1 MGVLTSVLALIAFNA
16 HGGVQ
21 TPPNHSGL
29 PVLKQVMAQF
39 QAKDSAI
46 VSVERLEQTGIMFN
60 YSGQLTIWRKGNKYK
75 GMYGGMWGDGLTMI
89 CDGKQMSIDD
99 QYQVTVVPAPANFA
113 AVGDQG
119 DPANWR
125 NMALAL
131 FTKPEDIGTFIDLKS
146 DISLKE
152 TGGDKVVLFKHKG
165 GAEITLTVRRNGEL
179 EAAYLR
185 KGFPGFTDDGAVLD
199 SIRLVE
205 IGPNLPD
212 SLFVVQK
219 VDSGS

>member
-1 MGVLTSVLALIAFNA
+1 MGASTSFIALLALSTSVV
-16 HGGVQ
+16 HQ
-21 TPPNHSGL
+21 DPPDQRGL
-29 PVLKQVMAQF
+29 PAIKEVMARF

-46 VSVERLEQTGIMFN
+46 VSVERLEQTGILFN
-60 YSGQLTIWRKGNKYK
+60 YSGQLIIWRKGNKYK

-113 AVGDQG
+113 AVGDDG
-119 DPANWR
+119 DPGNWR
-125 NMALAL
+125 NLALTL
-131 FTKPEDIGTFIDLKS
+131 FTKPEDIETFIDLKS
-146 DISLKE
+146 NVTLKE
-152 TGGDKVVLFKHKG
+152 NGEDKVISFKHKG

-179 EAAYLR
+179 EAAYLQ

-199 SIRLVE
+199 RIRLVE